1 MPGHAHSPSEGG
13 TSEVPSYTGMLL
25 VAPPRLTDPRFHRS
39 VVLILDHD
47 HTGTLGVIL
56 NRQMDVPVREVLP
69 DWTGDVTDP
78 ATLFGGG
85 PVSPD
90 SALAVGVLDPSAS
103 DAPLGWRMMHGRVGL
118 VDLDTP
124 AEVLAGALRGMR
136 VFAGYAGW
144 SPGQLEAEIEAGGWL
159 VLDALDDDVLTP
171 EPEQLWSQVLRRQQG
186 DLRLLATCPPDP
198 ALN

>member
-1 MPGHAHSPSEGG
+1 
-13 TSEVPSYTGMLL
+13 MLL
-25 VAPPRLTDPRFHRS
+25 VAAPSLVDPNFRRC

-47 HTGTLGVIL
+47 QTGTLGVIL
-56 NRQMDVPVREVLP
+56 NRQLDVPVRDVLP
-69 DWTGDVTDP
+69 DWTGDVSEP

-85 PVSPD
+85 PVAPD
-90 SALAVGVLDPSAS
+90 SALAVGVLDAGAP

-124 AEVLAGALRGMR
+124 AEVITGALRGMR

-144 SPGQLEAEIEAGGWL
+144 SPGQLEAEVEHGGWL
-159 VLDALDDDVLTP
+159 LLHALDDDVLTP
-171 EPEQLWSQVLRRQQG
+171 DPERLWSNVLRRQPG
-186 DLRLLATCPPDP
+186 NLRLLSTCPADP